1 MNFVDGCVKLF
12 LDFKKKKEVFSMFC
26 SQCGAALPHIA
37 MYCLVCRHPAGQQ
50 VRLCDIVQFCGV
62 NPDDGITDTDILN
75 CF

>member
-1 MNFVDGCVKLF
+1 
-12 LDFKKKKEVFSMFC
+12 MFC